1 MEQIFFSLA
10 ETPVFYLKSEVQVY
24 NLPSIKKKIEKK
36 KMTNYMGWVI
46 VIYHKPYIQK
56 YLNTV
61 LSDWKVK
68 ILMNEK
74 TLQIL
79 YTVGWYNGTIY
90 TKGMIVWVID
100 IFTPQENVW
109 NVLQINTKEA

>member
-1 MEQIFFSLA
+1 
-10 ETPVFYLKSEVQVY
+10 
-24 NLPSIKKKIEKK
+24 
-36 KMTNYMGWVI
+36 MGWVI

-79 YTVGWYNGTIY
+79 YTVGWYTSTI
-90 TKGMIVWVID
+90 
-100 IFTPQENVW
+100 
-109 NVLQINTKEA
+109 